1 MKIKSQRDFWSGL
14 IFVLVGVAF
23 AWGSMSYRF
32 GSSAQPGPAYFPF
45 FLGVLLA
52 LMGGM
57 VLFKALSIESDGGD
71 PIGKIAWKP
80 LLIIVAAIIVFGL
93 ALPRLG
99 LVLTLPILV
108 TMSALAGNQ
117 FRWRDALLNSLVLTA
132 MSWVLFVWGLKL
144 PLPVWPVMFSG

>member
-14 IFVLVGVAF
+14 MFVIVGVVF
-23 AWGSMSYRF
+23 ALGSTNYNF

-45 FLGVLLA
+45 WLGVLLA
-52 LMGGM
+52 LLGGM
-57 VLFKALSIESDGGD
+57 VLFKALSIESEGGD

-80 LLIIVAAIIVFGL
+80 LLILVGAIVFFGL

-108 TMSALAGNQ
+108 TLSALAGSE
-117 FRWRDALLNSLVLTA
+117 FHWKDALLNSLVLTVG
-132 MSWVLFVWGLKL
+132 SWAIFVWGLKL
-144 PLPVWPVMFSG
+144 VIPVWPVMFGG